1 MNCLTHKYTH
11 VHMGSAK
18 GLFKITP
25 GSQSLPSRV
34 INRLLPRQHSNVALN
49 ITAQLIFYV
58 IELHL
63 TTFRCTHRAHMCKHT
78 WATPTHINRP
88 QKPLQKNNNKWVE
101 KWSNERKE
109 MFAGGLPLRKL
120 SVITQPQNSIHLWL
134 QAVWCRCVSLFE

>member
-18 GLFKITP
+18 GLFKITS

-63 TTFRCTHRAHMCKHT
+63 TTFLCTHRAHLRKHT
-78 WATPTHINRP
+78 WATPTHINRA
-88 QKPLQKNNNKWVE
+88 QKPLQKKQEVSGETKERE
-101 KWSNERKE
+101 KRDVCRWIASAK
-109 MFAGGLPLRKL
+109 AL
-120 SVITQPQNSIHLWL
+120 SEHNLKTASIYD
-134 QAVWCRCVSLFE
+134 SMLFDVGV